1 MQLMVRYLQF
11 IIICAL
17 FCSCTQNE
25 TSDILSKAERCM
37 EAYPDSALSLLNQ
50 IPHPDRLYGKLCA
63 DYALLLTQ
71 ARDKNYLDSLQSDSL
86 IKLAVDYYQDSDDNV
101 KAGKALLY
109 YGKMLA
115 LQGNDTI
122 AMQVYLDAQTKLEKT
137 KEYKMQAML
146 QEYIGR
152 LNDDRGMYDEALEN
166 YQRSIFYFRK
176 VKDTLGIVH
185 DYRNIAWIYEIKQN
199 SDSVNKYVKAGMHL
213 LKEDSLSPIYPSFLQ
228 LLGEQEAKN
237 GNLSR
242 AVTYFQSAIRNET
255 QKHSANYYWMSLGDV
270 YLQLGLIHKAESCFE
285 NILESNDV
293 FTQSGAYN
301 YLYKLE
307 KNRADYAKALYYKE
321 KSDSLLKIDQDEDRR
336 TQVLALQR
344 KYETQK
350 LRMEKSL
357 LERENQI
364 QFYFWIAISSLFAVL
379 SIFFYFW
386 IKKQYRKIFRKY
398 LRKHL
403 EKNLQTINENE
414 QIIGQYIC
422 QIEELKLKENI
433 AAKAAE
439 QQLDSLNQEITELK
453 IKNEEST
460 KEQIAKLN
468 QKIQI
473 LVSENKLIREDS
485 CAGGIFALEQLKK
498 GLLIVENMTQ
508 KEKSQIFEYM
518 DLMFGGFV
526 SRLKKE
532 YGLNENNLML
542 AILVK
547 LNFTSNELMTIFQC
561 EKNSIFKKK
570 QRLRDKLNL
579 KNDYEFEKFL
589 SLYPLNM
596 STM

>member
-1 MQLMVRYLQF
+1 
-11 IIICAL
+11 
-17 FCSCTQNE
+17 
-25 TSDILSKAERCM
+25 
-37 EAYPDSALSLLNQ
+37 
-50 IPHPDRLYGKLCA
+50 
-63 DYALLLTQ
+63 
-71 ARDKNYLDSLQSDSL
+71 
-86 IKLAVDYYQDSDDNV
+86 
-101 KAGKALLY
+101 
-109 YGKMLA
+109 
-115 LQGNDTI
+115 
-122 AMQVYLDAQTKLEKT
+122 
-137 KEYKMQAML
+137 
-146 QEYIGR
+146 
-152 LNDDRGMYDEALEN
+152 MYDEALEN

-199 SDSVNKYVKAGMHL
+199 SDSVNTYVKAGMHL

-398 LRKHL
+398 LRKHI
-403 EKNLQTINENE
+403 EKNLQTISENE

-422 QIEELKLKENI
+422 QIEELKLKEDI

-439 QQLDSLNQEITELK
+439 QQLDSLNQEISELK

-547 LNFTSNELMTIFQC
+547 LNFTSNELVTIFQC

-570 QRLRDKLNL
+570 QRLRDKLN
-579 KNDYEFEKFL
+579 
-589 SLYPLNM
+589 
-596 STM
+596 